1 LTLCFLYGFPMVLQL
16 AQNMAFG
23 FSYSLVGIVIGAIF
37 LALLAGMVGISIVS
51 AVIYVTGKWVGG
63 KGSFL
68 QVRSAVSWANITNIV
83 TILLWGVLI
92 AYFRHD
98 LFTDTFITAP
108 FTQRESM
115 MVMGIFLTQTAMSI
129 WSLVLLIQ
137 SVAEVQEFSSAKAV
151 LNLLLSGGIIIAC
164 FWLVGLLLAQG

>member
-1 LTLCFLYGFPMVLQL
+1 MVLQL